1 MIIRF
6 FASLRM
12 TEGKHMHLLVIL
24 NMHLLVILKE
34 HLLVILKEPKATE
47 ESIG

>member
-12 TEGKHMHLLVIL
+12 TEGKH
-24 NMHLLVILKE
+24 MHLLVILKE

>member
-1 MIIRF
+1 MHLLVI
-6 FASLRM
+6 LN
-12 TEGKHMHLLVIL
+12 MHLLVIL

-34 HLLVILKEPKATE
+34 PKATE

>member
-12 TEGKHMHLLVIL
+12 TEGKHMHVLVIL
-24 NMHLLVILKE
+24 NM